1 MTMSECEHN
10 KWVDTTILHLHQLQ
24 QLNTTHI
31 FVRDSETSLLSS
43 VFNIALSVNAAMQPA
58 SDGENLI
65 QTHTNKEQ
73 QERARTKFATS
84 LENHLNKMNLNGRD
98 RFVSNTVYRTR
109 KFLKTHKNI
118 SILNAD
124 KGNVTV
130 AMEKRDYKDRMQKIV
145 GDIMSYQRLNKDPT
159 QGLQKKNNE
168 IVDELFKNNIISESE
183 KRRMKTEIATAPRL
197 YGVPKIHKDN
207 FPLRPICSSVNAPS
221 AAMSKFLVNILKKL
235 TTGSKYNIKDS
246 VQFRNKIKDMTI
258 KHDEKLISF
267 DVVSL
272 FPSVPVDLALR
283 IIEER
288 WDEIEAH
295 TNMTKALFIKTL
307 KFCIIDNRYFK
318 YDDKIYRQKKGLP
331 MGSPASPIIADI
343 LMERLLD
350 SCMQKLTIR
359 PKFITKYVDDLFA
372 IVKETEIEK
381 TLTTL
386 NSYHNNIRFTMEL
399 EQQQKITIIINT
411 AKNLIQRALTIS
423 DQQFQQKNKKKLH
436 DILKYNNFPPNII
449 KKLIANYKPSSE
461 QTDDNK
467 DPKSYKSLTYIPTIS
482 ERISKSDIFDTN
494 KYNLAHKSNNTLKNL
509 FTNTKDN
516 IPLSET
522 PNVIYEIPC
531 DGKSKEKCQM
541 IYIGTTKNKLKTRL
555 SGHKSDI
562 KIRNNNSKLQKTALA
577 THCAATNHQPNF
589 DRCEVYYGI
598 FEHLSTMTKGNT
610 KGKPL
615 LTFSGGK
622 TSARTLFVLR
632 APHLASTSASSF
644 PIIPQCSGTQY
655 RVIQCCSVRT

>member
-1 MTMSECEHN
+1 
-10 KWVDTTILHLHQLQ
+10 
-24 QLNTTHI
+24 
-31 FVRDSETSLLSS
+31 
-43 VFNIALSVNAAMQPA
+43 
-58 SDGENLI
+58 
-65 QTHTNKEQ
+65 
-73 QERARTKFATS
+73 
-84 LENHLNKMNLNGRD
+84 MNLNGRD
-98 RFVSNTVYRTR
+98 RFVSNTVDRTR

-272 FPSVPVDLALR
+272 FPSVPVDLAIR

-399 EQQQKITIIINT
+399 EQQQKLPYLDLLIIRDKEKLTMDWYQKNTASGRIMNFFSNHPKQIIINT

-436 DILKYNNFPPNII
+436 DILEYNNFPPNII

-482 ERISKSDIFDTN
+482 ERIAKSDIFDTN

-589 DRCEVYYGI
+589 DRVRVLQRE
-598 FEHLSTMTKGNT
+598 SNT
-610 KGKPL
+610 SKRYTLEMLHINNVPTTRRINYKTDTDNIAHIYRQMICRNDGK
-615 LTFSGGK
+615 K
-622 TSARTLFVLR
+622 NNAQV
-632 APHLASTSASSF
+632 A
-644 PIIPQCSGTQY
+644 
-655 RVIQCCSVRT
+655 

>member
-1 MTMSECEHN
+1 MNEKWFVN
-10 KWVDTTILHLHQLQ
+10 K
-24 QLNTTHI
+24 
-31 FVRDSETSLLSS
+31 TSTEFPDDIKWLLSLGPK
-43 VFNIALSVNAAMQPA
+43 FGLPTQKDDFPLFKYIA
-58 SDGENLI
+58 DGENLI

-98 RFVSNTVYRTR
+98 RFVSNTVDRTR

-272 FPSVPVDLALR
+272 FPSVPV
-283 IIEER
+283 E
-288 WDEIEAH
+288 
-295 TNMTKALFIKTL
+295 
-307 KFCIIDNRYFK
+307 
-318 YDDKIYRQKKGLP
+318 
-331 MGSPASPIIADI
+331 
-343 LMERLLD
+343 
-350 SCMQKLTIR
+350 
-359 PKFITKYVDDLFA
+359 
-372 IVKETEIEK
+372 
-381 TLTTL
+381 
-386 NSYHNNIRFTMEL
+386 
-399 EQQQKITIIINT
+399 
-411 AKNLIQRALTIS
+411 
-423 DQQFQQKNKKKLH
+423 
-436 DILKYNNFPPNII
+436 YNNFPPIII
-449 KKLIANYKPSSE
+449 KKLITNYKPSSE

-482 ERISKSDIFDTN
+482 ERIAKSDIFDTN

-589 DRCEVYYGI
+589 DRVRVLQRE
-598 FEHLSTMTKGNT
+598 SNT
-610 KGKPL
+610 SKRYTLEMLHINNVPTTRRINYKTDTDNIAHIYRQMICRNDGKKNNAQV
-615 LTFSGGK
+615 T
-622 TSARTLFVLR
+622 
-632 APHLASTSASSF
+632 
-644 PIIPQCSGTQY
+644 
-655 RVIQCCSVRT
+655 